1 MPVSKNRVAHHIKE
15 FKMKNLHAALSMV
28 LGILLILIVGCIPPL
43 TVNPLYTEKDIVYDP
58 DIAGLWSKDNL
69 KEAWQFTKSAGDFYN
84 LKILSEDGTSYYVV
98 YLFKIKDILY
108 MDAYPDLKWII
119 SNEKNPNMLMI
130 PAHLFL
136 QVKKAESELELTALD
151 QEWLAEYIKDHPDA
165 IPYEMIFDEKH
176 LDSKDIGPLMLIT
189 ASTEKLQNFVIKIQT
204 IKDAFDKGVKVKL
217 QRSKH

>member
-1 MPVSKNRVAHHIKE
+1 MPVSKNRVANHIKE
-15 FKMKNLHAALSMV
+15 RKMKKLHAVLSIV
-28 LGILLILIVGCIPPL
+28 LGVFLILVVGCIPPL

-58 DIAGLWSKDNL
+58 DIAGLWSKDDL
-69 KEAWQFTKSAGDFYN
+69 KEAWQFTKGAGDFYN

-108 MDAYPDLKWII
+108 MDAYPDLEWIK
-119 SNEKNPNMLMI
+119 SNEKNPIMLMI
-130 PAHLFL
+130 PAHVFF
-136 QVKKAESELELTALD
+136 QVKKAASVLELTALD

-165 IPYEMIFDEKH
+165 IPYEVIFDEKH
-176 LDSKDIGPLMLIT
+176 LSTKDIDPLILIT
-189 ASTEKLQNFVIKIQT
+189 ASTKNLQNFVIKIQT